1 MSALLPV
8 NKSYWLQRVC
18 ETNYA
23 KLQRLLPNLAGFEQI
38 ALEDDSGQPALHARL
53 LERTPYTLTL
63 ELTHYF
69 AAGAAFNSEPAVQ
82 VRIFLDAK
90 LAEVL
95 CADAKPTVHR
105 ALQRHPPAKAVLDYK
120 WRLNYFLEKWLD
132 HCLTHNYRPIAR
144 ACQT

>member
-1 MSALLPV
+1 MSALLPL

-23 KLQRLLPNLAGFEQI
+23 KLLQLLPDLTRLEQV
-38 ALEDDSGQPALHARL
+38 ALEDDSGKPALHARL

-69 AAGAAFNSEPAVQ
+69 PANNAIHPEPAVQ
-82 VRIFLDAK
+82 VRVFLDAK
-90 LAEVL
+90 LAEVM
-95 CADAKPTVHR
+95 CADSKPSVYS
-105 ALQRHPPAKAVLDYK
+105 ALQRNPTPKAVLDYK

-132 HCLTHNYRPIAR
+132 HCLHHNYRPIA
-144 ACQT
+144 AF

>member
-8 NKSYWLQRVC
+8 NKSYWLQRLC

-23 KLQRLLPNLAGFEQI
+23 KLLRLLPDLPRLERAV
-38 ALEDDSGQPALHARL
+38 LEDDSGKPALHARL
-53 LERTPYTLTL
+53 LERTPYTVTV

-69 AAGAAFNSEPAVQ
+69 PAGAAYSPEPAVQ

-90 LAEVL
+90 LAEVM
-95 CADAKPTVHR
+95 CADSKPAVR
-105 ALQRHPPAKAVLDYK
+105 DALHPNPSAKAVLDYK

-132 HCLTHNYRPIAR
+132 HCLRHDYRPMAE
-144 ACQT
+144 AFSA